1 MFDKLAMR
9 ICLVSL
15 NSIIACLIVLS
26 SSSNLLYTASS
37 DHSLRNG
44 IYKAT
49 ESKDRKRLGKN
60 LAEIRESGLH
70 SASVARSRRN
80 RRLRILHRVRGCVR
94 WIQIAL
100 RSNPTRSSILFHTEA
115 RDRDDPRSISRTL
128 GSRPKS
134 PHRPSIRAICGGEQ
148 RRGGRRRR
156 RWAQIGRRKA
166 KRRGSETKGPRVW
179 KGIDRRRPRKNPIF
193 FFFPPFPSLFSSPT
207 IYTDTAVRT
216 APFSRGKMEAR
227 HVSYVPRPT
236 PRTESNQWN
245 SATRQE

>member
-156 RWAQIGRRKA
+156 RWAQIGRRKP
-166 KRRGSETKGPRVW
+166 KTRGSETKGPRVW

-193 FFFPPFPSLFSSPT
+193 FFPSLSLPFFVAYYIHRHSSAYRSVFARENGGAPC
-207 IYTDTAVRT
+207 IVRT
-216 APFSRGKMEAR
+216 TANTAHRIQPMK
-227 HVSYVPRPT
+227 
-236 PRTESNQWN
+236 
-245 SATRQE
+245 